1 MANDDV
7 FSVCVHN
14 AVCRII
20 CTPQSGRQ
28 HNAVGLNHVKKHR
41 VTSVSNI
48 SCDMVDNLDL

>member
-20 CTPQSGRQ
+20 CTPQAGRQ
-28 HNAVGLNHVKKHR
+28 HNAEGLHHVKKHR
-41 VTSVSNI
+41 VTSVSSI
-48 SCDMVDNLDL
+48 SCDLGGNLDL